1 MRCPL
6 PPPFAPAPAPAARG
20 FTLVEVLVAL
30 FVMSLLA
37 VLSWQ
42 GVDAMVRTRDASQRR
57 LENTLRLGTVLAQWQ
72 QDLASLQ
79 DTASVPALRCDG
91 ASLQLT
97 RRTPDGVQLVVWSL
111 RGERWLRWAAPPV
124 TTQRALQEH
133 WLRSQQLL
141 GNEAAQLRLLDDV
154 ASWQLYFH
162 RGNAWSNC
170 QSSGDLIVTAVAV
183 APAPLPAA
191 AQPAASAASGA
202 APPTPLTATT
212 AAPVRT
218 ALPGGVRLV
227 LAFTPASGYA
237 GSLTRDTLLAQQ
249 P

>member
-1 MRCPL
+1 MRH
-6 PPPFAPAPAPAARG
+6 PFLASPAAQG

-57 LENTLRLGTVLAQWQ
+57 LEATLRLGTVLAQWQ
-72 QDLASLQ
+72 QDLTSLQ
-79 DTASVPALRCDG
+79 ETASVPVLRYDG

-124 TTQRALQEH
+124 TTRRALQEH

-154 ASWQLYFH
+154 VSWQLYCY
-162 RGNAWSNC
+162 RGNGWSNC
-170 QSSGDLIVTAVAV
+170 QSSGDLVAV
-183 APAPLPAA
+183 PVAA
-191 AQPAASAASGA
+191 APAASAASSA
-202 APPTPLTATT
+202 APATPLPSSAVPV
-212 AAPVRT
+212 PVRT
-218 ALPGGVRLV
+218 ALPSGVRLV
-227 LAFTPASGYA
+227 LAFSPAGGYT
-237 GSLTRDTLLAQQ
+237 GSLTRDVLLGQQ

>member
-1 MRCPL
+1 MQRPL
-6 PPPFAPAPAPAARG
+6 FLPSLPAARG

-57 LENTLRLGTVLAQWQ
+57 LEATLRLGTVLAQWQ

-79 DTASVPALRCDG
+79 ETASVPALRCDG

-154 ASWQLYFH
+154 ASWQLYCY
-162 RGNAWSNC
+162 RGNGWSNC
-170 QSSGDLIVTAVAV
+170 QSSGDLVVVPVAV
-183 APAPLPAA
+183 APAA

-202 APPTPLTATT
+202 APVTPPAAA

-218 ALPGGVRLV
+218 ALPSGVRLV
-227 LAFTPASGYA
+227 LAFAPASGHT
-237 GSLTRDTLLAQQ
+237 GSLPRDTLLGQQ

>member
-1 MRCPL
+1 MRR
-6 PPPFAPAPAPAARG
+6 PFSSPPAPAARG

-57 LENTLRLGTVLAQWQ
+57 LEATLRLGTVLAQWQ

-79 DTASVPALRCDG
+79 ETASVPALRCDG

-154 ASWQLYFH
+154 AGWQLYFY
-162 RGNAWSNC
+162 RGNGWSNC
-170 QSSGDLIVTAVAV
+170 QSSGDLVV
-183 APAPLPAA
+183 APVA
-191 AQPAASAASGA
+191 AQPAASTASGA
-202 APPTPLTATT
+202 APVAPPPAPA

-218 ALPGGVRLV
+218 ALPSGVRLV
-227 LAFTPASGYA
+227 LAFAPASGYT
-237 GSLTRDTLLAQQ
+237 GSLTRDTLLGQQ

>member
-1 MRCPL
+1 MS
-6 PPPFAPAPAPAARG
+6 PPSPAAPAARG

-57 LENTLRLGTVLAQWQ
+57 LEATLRLGTVLAQWQ

-79 DTASVPALRCDG
+79 ETASVPALRCDG

-111 RGERWLRWAAPPV
+111 RNERWLRWAAPPV
-124 TTQRALQEH
+124 TTRRALQEH

-154 ASWQLYFH
+154 ASWQLYFY
-162 RGNAWSNC
+162 RGNGWSNC
-170 QSSGDLIVTAVAV
+170 QSSDDLVVATV
-183 APAPLPAA
+183 A
-191 AQPAASAASGA
+191 AQPAASTASGA
-202 APPTPLTATT
+202 APAP
-212 AAPVRT
+212 AAVPVRT
-218 ALPGGVRLV
+218 ALPSGVRLV
-227 LAFTPASGYA
+227 LAFAPASGHT
-237 GSLTRDTLLAQQ
+237 GSLTRDTLLGQQ

>member
-1 MRCPL
+1 MRRPIPL
-6 PPPFAPAPAPAARG
+6 PPAPAARG

-57 LENTLRLGTVLAQWQ
+57 LEATLRLGTVLAQWQ

-79 DTASVPALRCDG
+79 ETASVPALRCDG

-124 TTQRALQEH
+124 TTQRELQEH

-154 ASWQLYFH
+154 ASWQLYFFH
-162 RGNAWSNC
+162 GNAWSNC
-170 QSSGDLIVTAVAV
+170 QSSGNLAVAPVAV
-183 APAPLPAA
+183 AAP
-191 AQPAASAASGA
+191 AASGA
-202 APPTPLTATT
+202 SAAAGTVPAT
-212 AAPVRT
+212 AAVPLRT
-218 ALPGGVRLV
+218 ALPSGVRLV
-227 LAFTPASGYA
+227 LAFAPASGYA

>member
-1 MRCPL
+1 MQRPL
-6 PPPFAPAPAPAARG
+6 FLPSLPAARG

-57 LENTLRLGTVLAQWQ
+57 LEATLRLGTVLAQWQ

-79 DTASVPALRCDG
+79 ETAAVPVLRCDG

-170 QSSGDLIVTAVAV
+170 QSSGDLIVAAVATAPV
-183 APAPLPAA
+183 AASA
-191 AQPAASAASGA
+191 AASAASGA
-202 APPTPLTATT
+202 APVAPTPAA
-212 AAPVRT
+212 AAPART
-218 ALPGGVRLV
+218 ALPGGIRLV

>member
-1 MRCPL
+1 MPADHRSTSARPAAVR
-6 PPPFAPAPAPAARG
+6 APAPG

-57 LENTLRLGTVLAQWQ
+57 LEATLRLGTVLSQWQ

-79 DTASVPALRCDG
+79 ETAAVPALRCDG

-97 RRTPDGVQLVVWSL
+97 RRTPDGMQLVVWSL
-111 RGERWLRWAAPPV
+111 RSGRWLRWAAPPV
-124 TTQRALQEH
+124 ATRRELQEH

-141 GNEAAQLRLLDDV
+141 GNEPSQLRLLDGV
-154 ASWQLYFH
+154 ESWQLYFFQ
-162 RGNAWSNC
+162 GNAWSNC
-170 QSSGDLIVTAVAV
+170 QSTGNFSAAV
-183 APAPLPAA
+183 PAA
-191 AQPAASAASGA
+191 LPVPPPA
-202 APPTPLTATT
+202 APPPTT
-212 AAPVRT
+212 APGTPPPTPTPAAPT
-218 ALPGGVRLV
+218 APRSVLPNGVRLV
-227 LAFTPASGYA
+227 LAFAPASGFA
-237 GSLTRDTLLAQQ
+237 GSLTRDMLLAPQ